1 MEGDIARALGQILRN
16 ELNLSGPVVSI
27 DGIQLQEFDYID
39 VGEIMEPSKV
49 VPLII
54 KSLLFSTPD

>member
-1 MEGDIARALGQILRN
+1 ALGQILRN